1 MPQNEDK
8 KEELLDVS
16 SSDSRKKIDLYINN
30 PNGEE
35 DVAGISIMNIFIN
48 MRKRFHIY
56 VFVIIALFLLGLVS
70 TVIVAQAKPKK
81 DDTIAV
87 LGFNYEGADKGL
99 DPKGNTLDVTYL
111 KSSYIIQNA
120 LDSASLSTNVNVSEV
135 QANIRIDGILT
146 DETRQQLEV
155 IRAQIEKDAKSAEKL
170 EDFELKYKPQY
181 IITLS
186 NNFKRGNS
194 TITIN
199 SNDLSHLLVSIMN
212 SYKTYF
218 NETYRDEAL
227 PNDYLSTLNTE
238 TLDYLD
244 ILDNVKTSLTYLKEY
259 CNDKNEYV
267 PNFRNS
273 KGLSYTDL
281 ADMINVLS
289 NSDIDYIYSFIYLND
304 IYKDPQT
311 ALTNYKYQKRQ
322 AELSLSET
330 NDRIDTVQTSIDNY
344 QPDKIVVNDPATNTQ
359 TTIDRTSD
367 YYNGLVNE
375 LTTLNEKKTSLNTE
389 ITILSEK
396 ITRVEGAT
404 PTAEQKTKAAEYV
417 TTALANAQEMYKVVN
432 SHTQELFN
440 SNAYKNSYME
450 SIQTQQTEGLMS
462 NAKTVIIGT
471 LAGLF
476 IGLVIWGLD
485 GLILEIRNVRKQN
498 ELKEGKENEK

>member
-1 MPQNEDK
+1 MPQNEELKD
-8 KEELLDVS
+8 ELLDNS
-16 SSDSRKKIDLYINN
+16 NNDSRKKIDLYINN
-30 PNGEE
+30 PNGEDE
-35 DVAGISIMNIFIN
+35 EAGISIMNIFTN
-48 MRKRFHIY
+48 MKNRFHIY
-56 VFVIIALFLLGLVS
+56 VFVIISLLLLGLIS
-70 TVIVAQAKPKK
+70 TVVMAQAKPKK

-155 IRAQIEKDAKSAEKL
+155 IKAQIEKDAKSAEKL
-170 EDFELKYKPQY
+170 ENFELKYKPQY

-186 NNFKRGNS
+186 NHFKRGND
-194 TITIN
+194 TITVN

-227 PNDYLSTLNTE
+227 PNDYLSTLNVDS
-238 TLDYLD
+238 LDYLD
-244 ILDNVKTSLTYLKEY
+244 ILDNIKSSLTYLNDY
-259 CNDKNEYV
+259 CVNKNKYV

-273 KGLSYTDL
+273 NGLSYTDL

-289 NSDIDYIYSFIYLND
+289 NSDIDYIRSFVYLND
-304 IYKDPQT
+304 IYKDVPT

-322 AELSLSET
+322 DELELTET
-330 NDRIDTVQTSIDNY
+330 NDRINTVQTSIDNY
-344 QPDKIVVNDPATNTQ
+344 KPDKIVVNDPQTGTQ
-359 TTIDRTSD
+359 VEIDRTSD
-367 YYNGLVNE
+367 YYISLVNE
-375 LTTLNEKKTSLNTE
+375 LTTLNERKTTLQTNISKLDE
-389 ITILSEK
+389 Q
-396 ITRVEGAT
+396 ITRVEGASPT
-404 PTAEQKTKAAEYV
+404 PEQIAKADEYV
-417 TTALANAQEMYKVVN
+417 STALKNAEEMYKVVN

-450 SIQTQQTEGLMS
+450 SIQTQQTESFMS
-462 NAKTVIIGT
+462 NIKTVLIGT
-471 LAGLF
+471 FAGLF
-476 IGLVIWGLD
+476 IGLVIWGCD
-485 GLILEIRNVRKQN
+485 GLIIEIRNVRKQN